1 MIRWPPAQEFCIF
14 DGTRESNH
22 HVGALP
28 NAHAVAA
35 MSTESDKN
43 PVFYSESKHRWNR
56 FLWLFRLAVFLLLS
70 LLAVVLLAVFRHSS
84 ASLPGLVD
92 RSAVYRRVLNP
103 DDPLLF
109 QTQQNRAF
117 MEAKRRSALL
127 KEEARLRAER
137 GKHGRQGSRPDAIHA
152 AFYVNWDLQ
161 SYYSLKANVEKLTM
175 VFPEWFFVADSAD
188 TIVCAVDERALEL
201 LRGHPIKILP
211 MVSNFTDGRW
221 NPLSVRRI
229 ISSPERTR
237 RFVSSMVRAL
247 RLYGFAGIN
256 IDFEELAGDVSGD
269 LQEFQACVYDSLH
282 SLGYLVTQ
290 DVVPSNRDYDLAVLG
305 RKNDFLVL
313 MAYDQ
318 HFATSSPGPLADQA
332 WVESAIRTAARSV
345 PMKKIILGI
354 PAYGY
359 DWPDHGT
366 AVEVTYYEALANARE
381 SEAIVQFDTLGYNL
395 SYGYDDELNIPHVV
409 YFVDAVTTFN
419 ALRAASDRGMAGW
432 ALWRLGS
439 EDPRIW
445 SFYGRDLRWDAF
457 PSNGVEFDSL
467 RNSLLSNNVDFV
479 GEGEIL
485 DVIATPSPGTI
496 RIEVDS
502 TDRMVSWEEYTELPT
517 SYVIRKYG
525 QGVRQIVLT
534 FDDGPDPVYS
544 PQILDILRDEQVPAA
559 FFILG
564 VNAEANVSL
573 VRRMYREGH
582 EIGNHSFSHPNLAEI
597 APERVRVELNATR
610 RIIESV
616 TGHST
621 VLFRAP
627 YNADSEPETFEE
639 LVPVELSKQDNY
651 YTVGESIDPQ
661 DWQRGI
667 TADSII
673 ARIKQQQTYGSI
685 ILLHDAGG
693 DRSQTVKAL
702 PEIIRHFRGQGY
714 TFTTVASLI
723 GKMRDDVMP
732 PITAGNDRMLVYAN
746 LAVVELVYWGLH
758 LLFALFLVAIILS
771 VGRIAAMAVLAV
783 MQRRKEADPA
793 RRRNAARPLV
803 SIIVPAYNE
812 EVNAVKTVASL
823 LRCTYPRLEVVF
835 VDDGSRDSTYEKV
848 REAFVMDKRVRVL
861 TKSNGGKAS
870 ALNFGIERAAAE
882 FIVCIDA
889 DTIVAPDA
897 LDELMGCFTDDET
910 AAVAGNIKVG
920 NEHTVLARWQAIEYI
935 TSQNF
940 DRRAFDLL
948 NGITVVPGALGA
960 FRKSAV
966 LEAGG
971 FTTDTLAEDCDL
983 TLRLLRLGRIVRYC
997 SSAIAV
1003 TEVPETVRMFLK
1015 QRFRW
1020 TFGIFQNL
1028 WKHRN
1033 ALFNSSYG
1041 SLGFVA
1047 LPNLL
1052 LFQFMLPILT
1062 PLADLVMLVSL
1073 LAGEGM
1079 PVLLYYLLFL
1089 AVDGLGAIVAFRLE
1103 KENPQR
1109 LFWLLPQRLVYRQLL
1124 YWVLAKSILT
1134 AIKGELIGWGI
1145 LKRTGNVKPVPNSQ
1159 T

>member
-1 MIRWPPAQEFCIF
+1 MVHWPDAQEFCIF
-14 DGTRESNH
+14 DEVPTPMSKES
-22 HVGALP
+22 VK
-28 NAHAVAA
+28 
-35 MSTESDKN
+35 S

-56 FLWLFRLAVFLLLS
+56 FLWVFRLAVFLLLS
-70 LLAVVLLAVFRHSS
+70 LLAVVLLAVFRQSS
-84 ASLPGLVD
+84 TSLPGLVNK
-92 RSAVYRRVLNP
+92 SAVYRRVLNP

-109 QTQQNRAF
+109 QTKQNRAF
-117 MEAKRRSALL
+117 KEAKRRSALL
-127 KEEARLRAER
+127 REEARLRLER
-137 GKHGRQGSRPDAIHA
+137 ARDEHRRSHPDFVHA

-161 SYYSLKANVEKLTM
+161 SYYSLRANVDKLTI
-175 VFPEWFFVADSAD
+175 VFPEWFFVSESAD
-188 TIVCAVDERALEL
+188 TIVCAVDDRALQL
-201 LRGHPIKILP
+201 LTDRPVKVLP
-211 MVSNFTDGRW
+211 MVSNFTGGRW
-221 NPLSVRRI
+221 NARSARRI

-237 RFVSSMVRAL
+237 RFVSSMVKAL
-247 RLYGFAGIN
+247 RRYGFAGIN
-256 IDFEELAGDVSGD
+256 IDFEELTGDVSGD
-269 LQEFQACVYDSLH
+269 LQEFQTCVYDSLH
-282 SLGYLVTQ
+282 PLGYLVTQ
-290 DVVPSNRDYDLAVLG
+290 DVVPSNRDYNLTALG
-305 RKNDFLVL
+305 PKNDFLVL

-318 HFATSSPGPLADQA
+318 HYATSSAGPLADQT
-332 WVESAIRTAARSV
+332 WVESTVRAAARGV

-359 DWPDHGT
+359 DWPGHGT
-366 AVEVTYYEALANARE
+366 ATEVTYYEALANARE

-395 SYGYDDELNIPHVV
+395 SYGYDDEQNITHAV
-409 YFVDAVTTFN
+409 YFVDAATTFN

-445 SFYGRDLRWDAF
+445 TFYSRDLRWDAF

-467 RNSLLSNNVDFV
+467 RSSILSNNVDFV

-485 DVIATPSPGTI
+485 DVIETPRPGTI

-502 TDRMVSWEEYTELPT
+502 TDRLVSWEEYTELPT

-525 QGVRQIVLT
+525 QGVHQIVLT
-534 FDDGPDPVYS
+534 FDDGPDPVYT
-544 PQILDILRDEQVPAA
+544 PQILDILRDEHVPAA

-564 VNAEANVSL
+564 VNAEENVNL
-573 VRRMYREGH
+573 LRRIYREGH
-582 EIGNHSFSHPNLAEI
+582 ELGNHSFSHPNLAEI
-597 APERVRVELNATR
+597 TPERVRVELNATR

-667 TADSII
+667 TSDSIL
-673 ARIKQQQTYGSI
+673 ARIKQQQGYGSI

-693 DRSQTVKAL
+693 DRSQTVKVL
-702 PEIIRHFRGQGY
+702 PEIIRYFRSQGY

-732 PITAGNDRMLVYAN
+732 PIRAGNDRILVYAN

-758 LLFALFLVAIILS
+758 ILFALFLVAIVLS
-771 VGRIAAMAVLAV
+771 VGRIAAMAVLAL
-783 MQRRKEADPA
+783 MQRRKESDPA
-793 RRRNAARPLV
+793 WQRNAARPPV

-812 EVNAVKTVASL
+812 EMNAVDTVRSL
-823 LRCTYPRLEVVF
+823 LRCNYPHLEVVF
-835 VDDGSRDSTYEKV
+835 VDDGSRDATYQRV
-848 REAFVMDKRVRVL
+848 REAFNTDHRVRIL
-861 TKSNGGKAS
+861 TKPNGGKAS
-870 ALNFGIERAAAE
+870 ALNFGIEFASAE

-889 DTIVAPDA
+889 DTQVAPDA
-897 LDELMGCFTDDET
+897 LGELMGCFTDDVT
-910 AAVAGNIKVG
+910 AAVAGNVKVG
-920 NEHTVLARWQAIEYI
+920 NEHTVLTRWQAIEYI

-983 TLRLLRLGRIVRYC
+983 TLRLLRLGRRVRYC
-997 SSAIAV
+997 SGAV
-1003 TEVPETVRMFLK
+1003 AFTEVPETLRMFLK

-1028 WKHRN
+1028 WKHRD
-1033 ALFNSSYG
+1033 ALFNGSYG

-1052 LFQFMLPILT
+1052 VFQFMLPILT
-1062 PLADLVMLVSL
+1062 PLADLVMLTSVL
-1073 LAGEGM
+1073 TGEGM
-1079 PVLLYYLLFL
+1079 QVLLYYLVFL
-1089 AVDGLGAIVAFRLE
+1089 AVDGLGAVVAFRMERE
-1103 KENPQR
+1103 KARR
-1109 LFWLLPQRLVYRQLL
+1109 LIWLLPQRLVYRQLL

-1145 LKRTGNVKPVPNSQ
+1145 LRRTGNVKPVADSQ
-1159 T
+1159 V